1 MSAPPAT
8 TVTPSRPPSLAAVAE
23 VLHPITWFPPMWA
36 FACGMVASGV
46 PFEGRWWLVA
56 VGVILAGPLAC
67 GTSQV
72 INDWFD
78 RHVDAINEPD
88 RPIPSGRIA
97 GRWGLYLSIAFSVL
111 TLLVAAFLGPWVFG
125 ATALG
130 VVLAWAYSAP
140 PVRLKRNGWWGN
152 TAVGFTYEGLAWV
165 TGSALMLGGAMPSW
179 QSLTLAALYSI
190 GAHGI
195 MTLNDFKSVE
205 GDRRLGLRS
214 LPVQLGVARAAQ
226 LAEDSLVEIIGRQFA
241 FARDET
247 LPIALIAG
255 RAKDNVPDGSLA
267 FCGRPNADLAKNMLA
282 ASTLGITSLF
292 NRTSGTPRVC
302 FFDEEKDNMADMAV
316 LVGVKSDADAVPV
329 KIEPLRYTIVELQ
342 PMSGESQIRITY
354 RGKTGLVGGHVSFD
368 LAVMEQGTA
377 LCFDNWR
384 RKIDIA
390 DLPQDVSMFGANF
403 TVHSYDRESGE
414 VEVTI
419 RRGIQSGPYGITSV
433 PTTRTIPI
441 FIPG

>member
-1 MSAPPAT
+1 MKINNLLCGVLGVALLGACAGPQYRVSMSP
-8 TVTPSRPPSLAAVAE
+8 TVTLPEP
-23 VLHPITWFPPMWA
+23 
-36 FACGMVASGV
+36 
-46 PFEGRWWLVA
+46 GR
-56 VGVILAGPLAC
+56 
-67 GTSQV
+67 Q
-72 INDWFD
+72 
-78 RHVDAINEPD
+78 
-88 RPIPSGRIA
+88 
-97 GRWGLYLSIAFSVL
+97 
-111 TLLVAAFLGPWVFG
+111 
-125 ATALG
+125 ALG
-130 VVLAWAYSAP
+130 DRTLMPDEVVFTAP
-140 PVRLKRNGWWGN
+140 
-152 TAVGFTYEGLAWV
+152 VGY
-165 TGSALMLGGAMPSW
+165 
-179 QSLTLAALYSI
+179 
-190 GAHGI
+190 
-195 MTLNDFKSVE
+195 
-205 GDRRLGLRS
+205 
-214 LPVQLGVARAAQ
+214 ARAAQ

-282 ASTLGITSLF
+282 ASTLGITSVF

-302 FFDEEKDNMADMAV
+302 FFDEEKDDMADMAV

-377 LCFDNWR
+377 LYFDNWR

-403 TVHSYDRESGE
+403 TVHSYDRESGK
-414 VEVTI
+414 VQVTI